1 MIYSQKKEI
10 DTSSFFSGGPDP
22 IEQQIFELDE
32 QSRIMCG
39 LNSSSNGDSSDDHI
53 SKSHIIIHSNHRPQI
68 M

>member
-1 MIYSQKKEI
+1 MIYSKKKI
-10 DTSSFFSGGPDP
+10 DISSFFTGGPDP

-39 LNSSSNGDSSDDHI
+39 LNSSSNGDSDDHI